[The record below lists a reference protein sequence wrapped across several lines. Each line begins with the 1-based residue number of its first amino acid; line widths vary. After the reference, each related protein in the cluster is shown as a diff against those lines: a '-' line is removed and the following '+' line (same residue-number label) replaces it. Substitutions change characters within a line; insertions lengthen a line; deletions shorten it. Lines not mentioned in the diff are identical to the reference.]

1 MSLAEPWR
9 EVLLFF
15 AGALGGAINSVAGGG
30 SFIVFPTM
38 LLIGVA
44 PVAANATT
52 AVALWPAGLGS
63 VGAYRKHLPSSRALI
78 VVLCA
83 ASIVG
88 GAFGAALLLG
98 TSDATF
104 TRILPWLMLTA
115 SSVFTFGP
123 RIPVRRGHPSFE
135 LALAAMVQ
143 LIIATYGGYFG
154 GGMGILMLATFTLL
168 GMTHIHEMN
177 ALKVLLGILINGA
190 AVIAFFAASKVVIAT
205 AIPAAAGA
213 IAGGF
218 GGASLARRMPPARVR
233 AFVLVFAW
241 GLTVWFFVDQLRK

>member
-1 MSLAEPWR
+1 MSWR
-9 EVLLFF
+9 EVLLF
-15 AGALGGAINSVAGGG
+15 AVGAIAGAINSVAGGG

-38 LLIGVA
+38 LLIGVT

-63 VGAYRKHLPSSRALI
+63 VSAYRHHLPDSRAL
-78 VVLCA
+78 VLVLCT
-83 ASIVG
+83 ASLIG
-88 GAFGAALLLG
+88 GALGAALLLG

-104 TRILPWLMLTA
+104 ARILPWLMLSA
-115 SSVFTFGP
+115 SAVFTFGSRLAKP
-123 RIPVRRGHPSFE
+123 RASRPSVE
-135 LALAAMVQ
+135 LLFAAIVQ
-143 LIIATYGGYFG
+143 LVIATYGGYFG

-218 GGASLARRMPPARVR
+218 GGASIARRVPPARVR

-241 GLTVWFFVDQLRK
+241 GLTAWFFFAQLRK